1 MSHIERVMPPY
12 RRAVVDPYVT
22 GYMVTSELCS
32 LIEGELYLLMKTVA
46 LVMEK
51 MLPVIGEKVILVME
65 KNRVYTLS
73 ILSGRGL

>member
-1 MSHIERVMPPY
+1 VSPCRARVIPTY
-12 RRAVVDPYVT
+12 
-22 GYMVTSELCS
+22 E
-32 LIEGELYLLMKTVA
+32 TVA

-51 MLPVIGEKVILVME
+51 GVTSDRGKVILVME